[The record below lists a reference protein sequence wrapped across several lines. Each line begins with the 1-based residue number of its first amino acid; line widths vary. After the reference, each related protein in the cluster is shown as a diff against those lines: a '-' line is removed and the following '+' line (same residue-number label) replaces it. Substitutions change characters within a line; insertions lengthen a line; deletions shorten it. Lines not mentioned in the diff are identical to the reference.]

1 MDGITLKIRGTL
13 KGPFEEVAAQMP
25 RIEKRALY
33 RAAYFLREKIQN
45 QLISSLP
52 ASTKR
57 NPKYSDTL
65 VDAVQFTRVDGASLV
80 VNAMGNRKPK
90 SGTFRARFFEEGT
103 VERFHKKRN
112 GIRLKRKKSV
122 GHIKPYKFFSS
133 AVSANENAA
142 IQIMRDTISEYVE
155 ETFKNTQ

>member
-1 MDGITLKIRGTL
+1 MDNITLKVTGSLR
-13 KGPFEEVAAQMP
+13 GPFEEIATKMP

-90 SGTFRARFFEEGT
+90 SGTFRTRFFEEGT

-112 GIRLKRKKSV
+112 GIRLKKKKSV
-122 GHIKPYKFFSS
+122 GHITGVHFFSS
-133 AVSANENAA
+133 AVNANKEAA
-142 IQIMRDTISEYVE
+142 IQIMRDTIAEYVD